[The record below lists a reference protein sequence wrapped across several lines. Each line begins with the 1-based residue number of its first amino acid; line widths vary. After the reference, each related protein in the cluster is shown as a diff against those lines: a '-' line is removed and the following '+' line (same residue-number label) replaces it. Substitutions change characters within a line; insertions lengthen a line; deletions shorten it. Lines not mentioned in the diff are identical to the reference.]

1 MNTTME
7 FISTLAPIML
17 ELVGTLAVLLA
28 TKIVIPWLKEQRIY
42 STIRRLT
49 QAAEKLA
56 ETGEIPKPN
65 KKAFVIGQLQK
76 KGIQVTPE
84 IETMI
89 EAAVK
94 ELDWMAQEIIG
105 GILEDP
111 EDAGA

>member
-7 FISTLAPIML
+7 FISTLAPIAL
-17 ELVGTLAVLLA
+17 ELVGTLAVLLV
-28 TKIVIPWLKEQRIY
+28 TKIAIPWLKEQRIY

-56 ETGEIPKPN
+56 ETGAIEKVD
-65 KKAFVIGQLQK
+65 KKAFVIEHLQK

-84 IETMI
+84 IEAMV

-94 ELDWMAQEIIG
+94 ELDWMTQEIIG

-111 EDAGA
+111 ENVGA